1 MPMDN
6 RLIYKKF
13 LSHSKKVKIVEN
25 LYLDEEFAEYYK
37 SISDEDIILNNDLP
51 LYEKI
56 LKKSNNILE
65 IGSGTGRVF
74 NYLFLKGY
82 NIHGLEPSKEMSDYI
97 LEEAKDRIYNLTF
110 QEIDKLPLD
119 DIETIII
126 PATSISLFSQGDF
139 EIFLYKIMN
148 NQTKLKN
155 IFFDFMEENFFLEFS
170 EKISKK
176 KIKQEKYY
184 SVNFFDTYNRRI
196 IYNVMN
202 SKKLGVSIKYIYSL
216 EVISKLFEKLN
227 IRLDVLQSFDNYVM
241 VEGIFNDKR

>member
-202 SKKLGVSIKYIYSL
+202 SKKLGVSIKYI
-216 EVISKLFEKLN
+216 
-227 IRLDVLQSFDNYVM
+227 
-241 VEGIFNDKR
+241 

>member
-13 LSHSKKVKIVEN
+13 LSHAKKVKIVEN

-97 LEEAKDRIYNLTF
+97 LEEAKSRIYNLTF

-139 EIFLYKIMN
+139 EIFLYKIIN